1 MPSPSFFKA
10 SPQMTSTPI
19 KNEENLGAKQKQ
31 KQPLEEL
38 EDDEGSEAED
48 GVLPTDLALFVS
60 ESNCSSRR
68 SSLKVSNFIVVLKV
82 ARSNVNKSTKIDP
95 YLNLI

>member
-1 MPSPSFFKA
+1 
-10 SPQMTSTPI
+10 MTSTPI

-68 SSLKVSNFIVVLKV
+68 SSLKVSNFKILLNCFESSALALKCEQTNKN
-82 ARSNVNKSTKIDP
+82 RS
-95 YLNLI
+95 LF